1 MGRAQGAPGTLFFQ
15 DCAVAMLAGR
25 MIVQESVGSVAGPIR
40 VPGAIEMS
48 VVVFCE
54 WMSGLLFGPVGLIG
68 KMQ

>member
-1 MGRAQGAPGTLFFQ
+1 M
-15 DCAVAMLAGR
+15 
-25 MIVQESVGSVAGPIR
+25 QESVGSVAGPIR

-54 WMSGLLFGPVGLIG
+54 WVSGLLFGPVGLIG